1 MDIKILGS
9 SGIEPLQ
16 HSVFVCNKSTQWENL
31 SLTAPEIEYTKK
43 CVEKDET
50 FIHINLLGRQLII
63 IIAESSNKPAK
74 DMENLR
80 KAGARIQQIINKIKG
95 DAVQIIDNLNQESN
109 LLCLCEGIV
118 LSTYRFNKYFTK
130 KEDKEN
136 SLKNIFIVNLN
147 HLEAFTELMNISE
160 AVFAARNLI
169 NEPANVLTSTKLSDE
184 MTRLAKDAGIEAEVF
199 NKSRIEALKMGGL
212 LAVNKGS
219 FEPPTFTILTYK
231 PENAQNKEPFII
243 VGKGIVYDTGGLSLK
258 PTSDSMD
265 YMKCDM
271 SGAAAVTGA
280 MYAIAKNKLPV
291 YIIALIPSTDNRIS
305 ATAYAPGDIIEMYDG
320 TTVENMNSDAEGRI
334 ILADALAFAKQY
346 QPKLVIDLAT
356 LTGSAAAAIGP
367 YAMVAM
373 GNASKEIFDALKIS
387 GDQVHERIVE
397 FPFWDDYNELI
408 KSDVADIKN
417 IGGKAGGAIVGG
429 KFMEHFTN
437 YPYVHLDIAGV
448 AFNKKEEAYRPKGG
462 VGIGVRLLHEFIKNS
477 IK

>member
-1 MDIKILGS
+1 
-9 SGIEPLQ
+9 
-16 HSVFVCNKSTQWENL
+16 
-31 SLTAPEIEYTKK
+31 
-43 CVEKDET
+43 
-50 FIHINLLGRQLII
+50 
-63 IIAESSNKPAK
+63 
-74 DMENLR
+74 
-80 KAGARIQQIINKIKG
+80 
-95 DAVQIIDNLNQESN
+95 
-109 LLCLCEGIV
+109 
-118 LSTYRFNKYFTK
+118 
-130 KEDKEN
+130 
-136 SLKNIFIVNLN
+136 
-147 HLEAFTELMNISE
+147 
-160 AVFAARNLI
+160 
-169 NEPANVLTSTKLSDE
+169 
-184 MTRLAKDAGIEAEVF
+184 
-199 NKSRIEALKMGGL
+199 
-212 LAVNKGS
+212 
-219 FEPPTFTILTYK
+219 
-231 PENAQNKEPFII
+231 
-243 VGKGIVYDTGGLSLK
+243 
-258 PTSDSMD
+258 
-265 YMKCDM
+265 MKCDM

-291 YIIALIPSTDNRIS
+291 YIIALVPSTDNRIS

>member
-199 NKSRIEALKMGGL
+199 NKARIEALKMGGL

-219 FEPPTFTILTYK
+219 VEPPTFTILTYK
-231 PENAQNKEPFII
+231 PENAQNKEPYII
-243 VGKGIVYDTGGLSLK
+243 VGKGIVYDTG
-258 PTSDSMD
+258 
-265 YMKCDM
+265 
-271 SGAAAVTGA
+271 
-280 MYAIAKNKLPV
+280 I
-291 YIIALIPSTDNRIS
+291 
-305 ATAYAPGDIIEMYDG
+305 
-320 TTVENMNSDAEGRI
+320 
-334 ILADALAFAKQY
+334 
-346 QPKLVIDLAT
+346 
-356 LTGSAAAAIGP
+356 
-367 YAMVAM
+367 
-373 GNASKEIFDALKIS
+373 
-387 GDQVHERIVE
+387 
-397 FPFWDDYNELI
+397 
-408 KSDVADIKN
+408 
-417 IGGKAGGAIVGG
+417 
-429 KFMEHFTN
+429 
-437 YPYVHLDIAGV
+437 
-448 AFNKKEEAYRPKGG
+448 
-462 VGIGVRLLHEFIKNS
+462 
-477 IK
+477 